1 MAIVAK
7 FDGLT
12 LREVEERDREALN
25 AWIEAD
31 PYHQALLDADY
42 FLGRTP
48 EGNADPRGSCYAL
61 EDSDGEV
68 MFIRLSRISRVNI
81 QFKPGRKKAEKERTA
96 HALMCGMAFLETH
109 LSRAGAEEWMFETS
123 SPELKKLATR
133 RMGFQASPFELRRY
147 IPSPDVSDEQ
157 GKAVLQEQHISPE
170 VL

>member
-1 MAIVAK
+1 MAILAK

-12 LREVEERDREALN
+12 LREVEARDRAALD

-31 PYHQALLDADY
+31 PYHQALLDASY
-42 FLGRTP
+42 FLGQTP
-48 EGNADPRGSCYAL
+48 EGDADPRGSCYVL
-61 EDSDGEV
+61 EDAEGEV

-81 QFKPGRKKAEKERTA
+81 QFKPGRKKADKERTR

-133 RMGFQASPFELRRY
+133 RMGFQASPFELKRY
-147 IPSPDVSDEQ
+147 IPLPDEQ
-157 GKAVLQEQHISPE
+157 QGQDGSVLHEQHISPE